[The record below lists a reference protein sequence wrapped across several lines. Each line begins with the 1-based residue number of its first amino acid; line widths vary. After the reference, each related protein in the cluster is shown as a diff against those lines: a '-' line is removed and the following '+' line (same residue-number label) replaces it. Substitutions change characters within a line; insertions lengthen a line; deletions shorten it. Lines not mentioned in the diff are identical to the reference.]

1 MAAWTPVRG
10 TDHDKSIDAARDGS
24 ALVGADGHAAAV
36 GQRGRIENEAVA
48 CRVTRNPRPGTRD
61 PEPATNGG
69 REPMDEEP
77 DVAARRGERDALV
90 GRIGAALGA
99 DGRVVAAWLGGS
111 LGRGAA
117 DAWSDIDVWAVIEDG
132 EMARFAAEQEAVVG
146 AVGAPLLT
154 LEAPQNAPPGGGYL
168 LALYLARTGPL
179 QVDWSWQP
187 RSTARLPR
195 GSRLLFDRVGI
206 AAVASAEPERI
217 AAEARA
223 RALSQAT
230 AAFWVAV
237 TLAAKGVARGRGW
250 EVVRLADW
258 AVGSLAEV
266 DRLLEGDGRPT
277 PDEVRAAVRAG
288 GWPLPGASVAAG
300 MALLR
305 GLCREMD
312 ARAPTIA
319 ARGGEPAVAA
329 GRQARVLFDLV
340 EGSVAGTHRTG
351 GDQEAAGRSGV

>member
-1 MAAWTPVRG
+1 
-10 TDHDKSIDAARDGS
+10 
-24 ALVGADGHAAAV
+24 
-36 GQRGRIENEAVA
+36 
-48 CRVTRNPRPGTRD
+48 
-61 PEPATNGG
+61 
-69 REPMDEEP
+69 MDEEP

-90 GRIGAALGA
+90 GRIGAMLGA

-117 DAWSDIDVWAVIEDG
+117 DAWSDVDVWAVIED
-132 EMARFAAEQEAVVG
+132 EAMARFGAEREAVVG

-168 LALYLARTGPL
+168 LALYPARTGPL

-206 AAVASAEPERI
+206 AVVAAADHEPLSAE
-217 AAEARA
+217 AQAQ
-223 RALSQAT
+223 ALSQAT

-258 AVGSLAEV
+258 AVGSLTEV
-266 DRLLEGDGRPT
+266 DRLLEGDGLAT
-277 PDEVRAAVRAG
+277 PDEVQAAVRAT
-288 GWPLPGASVAAG
+288 GWPLPGASAAAG
-300 MALLR
+300 LALLR
-305 GLCREMD
+305 GLCREMA

-319 ARGGEPAVAA
+319 ARGGEPSVAA
-329 GRQARVLFDLV
+329 GEQARVLLDLV
-340 EGSVAGTHRTG
+340 EAAVAGTHRQGCERG
-351 GDQEAAGRSGV
+351 GTER